1 MQLTDIYFSVHD
13 YDFEG
18 DIFDNGV
25 FLHFG
30 ETRIKVAEN
39 PDEFK
44 AVAKRINGMAEEITE
59 NYANKRVKPA

>member
-1 MQLTDIYFSVHD
+1 MQLTDIYFSVND

-18 DIFDNGV
+18 DIFGTGV

-39 PDEFK
+39 LEEFK
-44 AVAKRINGMAEEITE
+44 AVAQRINGMVEEIAE
-59 NYANKRVKPA
+59 NYVNKDV